1 MFDSKQSL
9 PAAAS
14 AKEPFFSGVQ
24 QKKESTFFQTKLSV
38 NTPGDAF
45 EREAD
50 SVADKVVSGGSG
62 AGQVVQKKD
71 ISSVQRLATSEAE
84 EKLGT
89 NDARMRRDKDIQTK
103 PELQRKCAAC
113 EHEEEGQVQKSE
125 AAGGNGGSSSATPQ
139 LSAQIESAAGKGNP
153 MSRQTTHEMQH
164 KFGVDFSHVNIHTG
178 TSAIQMSK
186 ELGAQAF
193 THKNDVFFNAGKY
206 NPDTSNGKHLL
217 AHELTHVVQQG
228 AAKEKSATQPGGTNI

>member
-50 SVADKVVSGGSG
+50 SVADKVVSGGNG
-62 AGQVVQKKD
+62 AGPVVQKK
-71 ISSVQRLATSEAE
+71 ISAQYSGWATSEAE

-113 EHEEEGQVQKSE
+113 EHEEEGQVQKSV
-125 AAGGNGGSSSATPQ
+125 GRRRRWWQQVYHPQ
-139 LSAQIESAAGKGNP
+139 LSAQIESSAGKGNP

-178 TSAIQMSK
+178 TSAIQNEQ

-193 THKNDVFFNAGKY
+193 THKNDVFFNVGKY

-217 AHELTHVVQQG
+217 AHMNSHMWY
-228 AAKEKSATQPGGTNI
+228 NRRC

>member
-1 MFDSKQSL
+1 MFDSKQSA
-9 PAAAS
+9 PAAAT
-14 AKEPFFSGVQ
+14 AKTPFFNGIQ
-24 QKKESTFFQTKLSV
+24 QKKESPFFQTKLSV

-50 SVADKVVSGGSG
+50 SVADKVVGGDAS
-62 AGQVVQKKD
+62 AGPVVQKKD

-103 PELQRKCAAC
+103 PEIQRKCAAC
-113 EHEEEGQVQKSE
+113 EKEEEGHVQQS
-125 AAGGNGGSSSATPQ
+125 GGATGGSNGAASPQ
-139 LSAQIESAAGKGNP
+139 LAAQITGSSGKGSG
-153 MSRQTTHEMQH
+153 MGAQTTHEMQH
-164 KFGVDFSHVNIHTG
+164 KFGADFSHVNIHTG
-178 TSAIQMSK
+178 ADAVQMNK

-193 THKNDVFFNAGKY
+193 THKNDIYFNAGKY
-206 NPDTSNGKHLL
+206 NPDTSKGKHLL

-228 AAKEKSATQPGGTNI
+228 AAGKSSPQTNGTKL

>member
-24 QKKESTFFQTKLSV
+24 QKKETTFFQPKLSV

-50 SVADKVVSGGSG
+50 SVADKVVSGSGG
-62 AGQVVQKKD
+62 AGPVVQKKD
-71 ISSVQRLATSEAE
+71 ITSVQRLATSEAE
-84 EKLGT
+84 EKLST

-125 AAGGNGGSSSATPQ
+125 AAGGGSSSSASPQ
-139 LSAQIESAAGKGNP
+139 LSSQIESSAGKGSRMN
-153 MSRQTTHEMQH
+153 RQTAREMQH

-178 TSAIQMSK
+178 ASAVQMSK

-193 THKNDVFFNAGKY
+193 THKNDVYFNAGKY
-206 NPDTSNGKHLL
+206 NPDTSSGKHLL

-228 AAKEKSATQPGGTNI
+228 AAKEKSATQPGGTTS

>member
-1 MFDSKQSL
+1 MFDSKQSA

-14 AKEPFFSGVQ
+14 SKAPFFSGIQ

-50 SVADKVVSGGSG
+50 GVADKVVSSNSA
-62 AGQVVQKKD
+62 AGPVVQKKD

-103 PELQRKCAAC
+103 LEIQRKCASC
-113 EHEEEGQVQKSE
+113 EKEEEGQVQKSE
-125 AAGGNGGSSSATPQ
+125 GAAGGSGGTASSQ
-139 LSAQIESAAGKGNP
+139 LSAQITGSSGKGSG
-153 MSRQTTHEMQH
+153 MGAHTTHEMQQ

-178 TSAIQMSK
+178 ADAVQMNK

-193 THKNDVFFNAGKY
+193 THKNDIYFNAGKY
-206 NPDTSNGKHLL
+206 NPDTSKGKHLL

-228 AAKEKSATQPGGTNI
+228 AATKNTQTGGTKI

>member
-24 QKKESTFFQTKLSV
+24 QKKENTFFQSKLSV

-50 SVADKVVSGGSG
+50 AVADKVVSGSGG
-62 AGQVVQKKD
+62 AGPVVQKKD
-71 ISSVQRLATSEAE
+71 ITSVQRLATSEAE
-84 EKLGT
+84 EKLST

-125 AAGGNGGSSSATPQ
+125 AAAGGGSTSASPQ
-139 LSAQIESAAGKGNP
+139 LSSQIESSAGKGSR
-153 MSRQTTHEMQH
+153 MSTQTAHEMQH

-178 TSAIQMSK
+178 ASAVQMSK

-193 THKNDVFFNAGKY
+193 THKNDVYFNAGKY
-206 NPDTSNGKHLL
+206 NPGTSSGKHLL

-228 AAKEKSATQPGGTNI
+228 AAKEKSATQPGGTTS

>member
-9 PAAAS
+9 PASAS

-24 QKKESTFFQTKLSV
+24 QKPAFFQPKLSV

-50 SVADKVVSGGSG
+50 SVADKVVSGSGG
-62 AGQVVQKKD
+62 AGPVVQKKD

-84 EKLGT
+84 EKLST

-125 AAGGNGGSSSATPQ
+125 AATGGGSTSASPQ
-139 LSAQIESAAGKGNP
+139 LSSQIESSAGKGSR
-153 MSRQTTHEMQH
+153 MSAQTAHEMQH

-178 TSAIQMSK
+178 ASAVQMSK

-193 THKNDVFFNAGKY
+193 THKNDVYFNAGKY
-206 NPDTSNGKHLL
+206 NPGTSSGKHLL

-228 AAKEKSATQPGGTNI
+228 AAKEKSATQPGGTTS

>member
-24 QKKESTFFQTKLSV
+24 TKKENTFFQTKLSV

-50 SVADKVVSGGSG
+50 SVADKVVSGSG
-62 AGQVVQKKD
+62 GAPVVQKKD

-84 EKLGT
+84 EKLST

-113 EHEEEGQVQKSE
+113 EQEEEGHVQKAE
-125 AAGGNGGSSSATPQ
+125 ATAGSGGSNSATPQ
-139 LSAQIESAAGKGNP
+139 LSAQIESSAGKGSP
-153 MSRQTTHEMQH
+153 MSGQTAHEMQH

-193 THKNDVFFNAGKY
+193 THKNDVYFNAGKY